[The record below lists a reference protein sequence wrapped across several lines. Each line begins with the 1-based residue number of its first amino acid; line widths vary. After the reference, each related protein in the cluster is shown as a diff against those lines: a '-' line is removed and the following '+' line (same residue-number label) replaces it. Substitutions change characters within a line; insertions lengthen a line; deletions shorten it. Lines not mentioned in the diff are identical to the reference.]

1 MAHYGTLG
9 RHRFPADVDDI
20 RGASVYGP
28 DEEELGKVDDVV
40 FDHST
45 MAIRYLVVDSGGW
58 LSSGKFL
65 FPADRVATDPKHQND
80 FAIDATRQQVQDS
93 PAYKEESLRSKDEWK
108 KYEEEFK
115 RFWHEAPVMHRRGSD
130 RIITPPEEPNVNVPI
145 DASSGQSGGAPASA
159 EINAADLFPERL
171 TDKFSDP
178 RPGAHKVT
186 LRPQGTI
193 RRAEEAAQGVTLLKP
208 RWETF
213 GESLLR
219 NRERI
224 QANCSECG
232 SAAEKNVDAA

>member
-9 RHRFPADVDDI
+9 NYRFSSDADDI
-20 RGASVYGP
+20 RGASVYGS
-28 DEEELGKVDDVV
+28 DDEELGKVDDVI
-40 FDHST
+40 FDHDT
-45 MAIRYLVVDSGGW
+45 MDIKYLVVDSGDW
-58 LSSGKFL
+58 LPSRKFL
-65 FPADRVATDPKHQND
+65 FPVDRVVTDTNRKD
-80 FAIDATRQQVQDS
+80 DISIDATKKQIEDS
-93 PAYKEESLRSKDEWK
+93 PSYEQNSLGSKEEWN

-115 RFWHEAPVMHRRGSD
+115 KYWHEAPVMHRRGSD
-130 RIITPPEEPNVNVPI
+130 RIITPPEEPSAPL
-145 DASSGQSGGAPASA
+145 DAPKNNSISVAAPS
-159 EINAADLFPERL
+159 AADLFPERL

-219 NRERI
+219 NRESI
-224 QANCSECG
+224 QANCSQCG
-232 SAAEKNVDAA
+232 SAEEKSVDAA

>member
-1 MAHYGTLG
+1 M
-9 RHRFPADVDDI
+9 
-20 RGASVYGP
+20 
-28 DEEELGKVDDVV
+28 
-40 FDHST
+40 
-45 MAIRYLVVDSGGW
+45 
-58 LSSGKFL
+58 
-65 FPADRVATDPKHQND
+65 
-80 FAIDATRQQVQDS
+80 
-93 PAYKEESLRSKDEWK
+93 KEESLSSKDEWK

-115 RFWHEAPVMHRRGSD
+115 KFWHEAPVMHRRGSD
-130 RIITPPEEPNVNVPI
+130 RIITPPEEPNPNVPI
-145 DASSGQSGGAPASA
+145 SAESRVASECN

-219 NRERI
+219 SRDSI
-224 QANCSECG
+224 QANCSQCD

>member
-1 MAHYGTLG
+1 
-9 RHRFPADVDDI
+9 
-20 RGASVYGP
+20 
-28 DEEELGKVDDVV
+28 
-40 FDHST
+40 
-45 MAIRYLVVDSGGW
+45 VDSGGW

-80 FAIDATRQQVQDS
+80 FAIDATRQQIQDS
-93 PAYKEESLRSKDEWK
+93 PAYKEESLSSKDNWK

-115 RFWHEAPVMHRRGSD
+115 KFWHEAPVMHRRGSD
-130 RIITPPEEPNVNVPI
+130 RIITPPEEPDLSVPT
-145 DASSGQSGGAPASA
+145 DVSSA
-159 EINAADLFPERL
+159 ESRVASDRTEVNAADLFPERL

-178 RPGAHKVT
+178 RPGAQKVT

-219 NRERI
+219 NRDSI
-224 QANCSECG
+224 QANCSQCD
-232 SAAEKNVDAA
+232 SAAGKNVDAA